1 MKNKAEIGVD
11 RTNCLWRATRQAM
24 LLLAASAT
32 LMAMPPAQAQSAPVV
47 GKNDQVY
54 LYKGAD
60 RLPRIIEKA
69 RAEGSMT
76 FYTSMSTVESRPLA
90 DAFTKKYG
98 IKVELW
104 RAPNE
109 TLLQRI
115 LTEAQSNRN
124 SFDVVETNAT
134 EAEVLSREFRLSAF
148 YTPYAADFPA
158 AAIPKHHMWMP
169 DRFNFLVTAYNT
181 KKVDPKDLPKT
192 YEGFTDPKWKGR
204 IAIEAG
210 DWDWMSTIIQ
220 KMGQQKGTAFFDSFA
235 ATKPELRKGHPLMA
249 QLIGAGEVQVGL
261 TTFLANVISEK
272 DLGVPIDYA
281 PVQPVLAVP
290 FAIGV
295 AKQAQHPYAALLFAD
310 FVLSPEGQEVL
321 GAMGRLPASNK
332 IKNNPVNFPYTVLDI
347 NASLAESQNR
357 QKIWNA
363 LFLK

>member
-1 MKNKAEIGVD
+1 MKSKAEIGVSQIN
-11 RTNCLWRATRQAM
+11 RVWRAGRQAL
-24 LLLAASAT
+24 LLLASTAT
-32 LMAMPPAQAQSAPVV
+32 LMAGQPAHAQPGPA
-47 GKNDQVY
+47 GKNDEVY

-69 RAEGSMT
+69 RAEGTMT

-90 DAFTKKYG
+90 DAFSKKYG

-134 EAEVLSREFRLSAF
+134 EAEVLARERQLSAF

-158 AAIPKHHMWMP
+158 AAIPAHHMWMP

-181 KKVDPKDLPKT
+181 RKVDPKDLPKT

-204 IAIEAG
+204 IAVEAG
-210 DWDWMSTIIQ
+210 DWDWMSTIVQ
-220 KMGQQKGTAFFDSFA
+220 KMGQQKGSAFFETFA
-235 ATKPELRKGHPLMA
+235 ATKPEMRKGHPLLA

-272 DLGVPIDYA
+272 DLGVPIDYV

-295 AKQAQHPYAALLFAD
+295 ARQAQHPYAALLFAD

-321 GAMGRLPASNK
+321 GAMGRLPASRK
-332 IKNNPVNFPYTVLDI
+332 VKNNPVNFPFTVLDI
-347 NASLAESQNR
+347 NASLDQSQSR

>member
-1 MKNKAEIGVD
+1 MKSNA
-11 RTNCLWRATRQAM
+11 RTGNGWTTLRKTAQHIALTA
-24 LLLAASAT
+24 LAAVA
-32 LMAMPPAQAQSAPVV
+32 LAQPLHAQNVV
-47 GKNDQVY
+47 GKNDQAY
-54 LYKGAD
+54 LYSGAD
-60 RLPRIIEKA
+60 RMQRILEKA

-109 TLLQRI
+109 ALLQRI

-134 EAEVLSREFRLSAF
+134 EAEAMSREQRLSAF
-148 YTPYAADFPA
+148 YTPYLADFPA
-158 AAIPKHHMWMP
+158 AAVPAHHMWMP
-169 DRFNFLVTAYNT
+169 DRFNYLVTAYNT
-181 KKVDPKDLPKT
+181 NKVKKEDLPKT
-192 YEGFTDPKWKGR
+192 YEGFKDPKWKGR
-204 IAIEAG
+204 VAIEAG
-210 DWDWMSTIIQ
+210 DWDWMATVVQ
-220 KMGQQKGTAFFDSFA
+220 KMGQEKGTAFFKDFA

-249 QLIGAGEVQVGL
+249 QLIGSGEVQVGL
-261 TTFLANVISEK
+261 TTFLANVVSGKEQHI
-272 DLGVPIDYA
+272 PIDYA

-295 AKQAQHPYAALLFAD
+295 AKQAPHPYAALLFAD

-321 GAMGRLPASNK
+321 NELGRLPASNK
-332 IKNNPVNFPYTVLDI
+332 IKNNPINFPFTVLDI
-347 NASLAESQNR
+347 NASLADSLKR

-363 LFLK
+363 LFLN